1 MKLLLKVVNSA
12 GSSTTW
18 VTEKY
23 PSSVS
28 SESKKS
34 MLPQNGI
41 LLGSKI
47 QFCKDDVWFSW
58 QNKEVEPFYTTFS
71 SWGIYYL

>member
-12 GSSTTW
+12 GSTTW

-58 QNKEVEPFYTTFS
+58 QNKEVEPFYMTFS